1 MAFRVAIVG
10 GGSAGMVCATT
21 LLGNSQNFKTELT
34 LITDPNIPPI
44 RVGESM
50 SPTLMTMMHQVLGIL
65 SLDNSCKSFEEMN
78 IMTRVGTR
86 HTWENNCNPGFDVN
100 YDMFSLHFDSAAFI
114 SFARKRLKELFP
126 SYTELNETIK
136 SISQNDDTATAH
148 GVDGD
153 YTYDFIIDCRG
164 FPTKEELNNGDYKF
178 PEFDTVNS
186 LLVFQHH
193 HPYTH
198 QYTDVTLHKNGWQF
212 GINTTKRK
220 AFGYLY
226 NKDITSKDDA
236 LEHYLS
242 LNKDIP
248 IVENEIKSLSWQ
260 FYTAKKA
267 IDNRVIKMGNK
278 LYFYEPVQGIPL
290 HHYCIFTLIIID
302 YMAARHFNID
312 WNYRQTLYGY
322 LDDWHTYSPEEAVNE
337 YHSRITDRYFEI
349 VCTNYIGNSMNSEFW
364 NVTKKNS
371 VDRLLKSVGFVDFAR
386 KVVSHYDDPNNE
398 YPNLYIHP
406 SIIIKQYMEG
416 FQVNFRKILDY

>member
-1 MAFRVAIVG
+1 MTFRVAIVG
-10 GGSAGMVCATT
+10 GGTAGMVCATT
-21 LLGNSQNFKTELT
+21 LLGMSHNFKTELT

-50 SPTLMTMMHQVLGIL
+50 SPTLLTMMNQILGIVDL
-65 SLDNSCKSFEEMN
+65 NNSCNAFDEMN

-86 HTWENNCNPGFDVN
+86 HTWEDNANPNFDVN
-100 YDMFSLHFDSAAFI
+100 YDMFSIHFDSAKFI
-114 SFARKRLKELFP
+114 SFARRRLKELYP
-126 SYTELNETIK
+126 YTEINDTIK
-136 SISQNDDTATAH
+136 NITQDEYTAIAH
-148 GVDGD
+148 GDNGD

-164 FPTKEELNNGDYKF
+164 FPTSGDFDKGDYKF

-198 QYTDVTLHKNGWQF
+198 PYTDVRLHRNGWQF
-212 GINTTKRK
+212 GINTAHRK

-242 LNKDIP
+242 LNKDVP
-248 IVENEIKSLSWQ
+248 IVESEIKSLSWR
-260 FYTAKKA
+260 FYSAKKA

-278 LYFYEPVQGIPL
+278 LFFYEPIQGIPL

-302 YMAARHFNID
+302 YMAAKHFNVD
-312 WNYRQTLYGY
+312 WEYRVTLNGF
-322 LDDWHTYSPEEAVNE
+322 LDDWHTYTPEDAVNQ
-337 YHSRITDRYFEI
+337 YHNVVMDRYFEI
-349 VCTNYIGNSMNSEFW
+349 VCTNYIGNGMNSDFW
-364 NVTKKNS
+364 NITRQNS
-371 VDRLLKSVGFVDFAR
+371 MSRLMKSPGFIEFAR
-386 KVVSHYDDPNNE
+386 NVVDPQSE

-406 SIIIKQYMEG
+406 SFIIKQYMEG
-416 FQVNFRKILDY
+416 LQVNFHKIIGKE